1 MAELLQTERSYVKDL
16 ETCIKTYM
24 TEMERLDDSIP
35 PGLHKKSSTLFG
47 NMVEIFQFHDQYV

>member
-24 TEMERLDDSIP
+24 TEMERSDDNTP
-35 PGLHKKSSTLFG
+35 AGLQKKSSTLFG
-47 NMVEIFQFHDQYV
+47 NMVEIFEFHDK